1 MGRPGRVPLS
11 LVFWRRALIG
21 KLKQEQSPAV
31 HGAPR
36 IILTGGTWFGDVKI
50 LRQRMWE
57 RFLNRR

>member
-1 MGRPGRVPLS
+1 MEVRAN
-11 LVFWRRALIG
+11 ALIG

-50 LRQRMWE
+50 LHQRMWE
-57 RFLNRR
+57 KFLSRR